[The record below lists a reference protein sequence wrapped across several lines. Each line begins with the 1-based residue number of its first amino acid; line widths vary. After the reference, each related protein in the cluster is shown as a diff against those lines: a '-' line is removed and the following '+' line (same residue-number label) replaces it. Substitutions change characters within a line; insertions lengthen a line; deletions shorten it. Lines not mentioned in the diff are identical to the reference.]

1 MHQIFLTEKNN
12 KSESSVVRL
21 NKVKGIRP
29 DENFL
34 SKYMTG
40 VYGAFPK
47 IRV

>member
-1 MHQIFLTEKNN
+1 IL
-12 KSESSVVRL
+12 RL
-21 NKVKGIRP
+21 NKVEGIRP